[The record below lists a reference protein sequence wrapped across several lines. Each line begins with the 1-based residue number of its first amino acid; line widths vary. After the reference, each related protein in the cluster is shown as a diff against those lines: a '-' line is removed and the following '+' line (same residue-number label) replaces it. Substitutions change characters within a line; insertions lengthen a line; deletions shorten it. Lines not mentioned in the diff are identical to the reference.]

1 MNGVLNLLK
10 PPAMT
15 SSDVVFHVRRILGQ
29 KKVGHTG
36 TLDPGAAGVL
46 PVCIGRATKIADYI
60 MHGNKEYI
68 AEITFGMETDTQD
81 SYGRVTHMSDGDIT
95 REQLESILPDFI
107 GKLLQKPPMYSAIKH
122 EGKKL
127 YELARKG
134 IVVEKPPREIY
145 VHELE
150 LIRGM
155 RKRFLLRVRCSKG
168 TYIRSLCADIGRKL
182 SVCAYMSFLM
192 RTETCGFRVEDA
204 YTLSEIEG
212 LADNGG
218 VEAAVQP
225 IEQAISFL
233 ETLRCKPYLYRFL
246 TTGTPVDLDKANL
259 QVQDSTNYAVY
270 CKDELIGIGKKAGN
284 TLKIVSMLKEL
295 GDSRR

>member
-15 SSDVVFHVRRILGQ
+15 SSDVVLHVRRILGQ

-60 MHGNKEYI
+60 MHGDKEYI

-81 SYGRVTHMSDGDIT
+81 SYGRVTRVSEGDIT
-95 REQLESILPDFI
+95 REQLESILPGFT

-134 IVVEKPPREIY
+134 ITVEKPPREVY
-145 VHELE
+145 VHKLE

-155 RKRFLLRVRCSKG
+155 QNRFLLRIRCSKG
-168 TYIRSLCADIGRKL
+168 TYIRSLCADIGRGL
-182 SVCAYMSFLM
+182 SACAHMSFLM
-192 RTETCGFRVEDA
+192 RTETCGFRAEDA
-204 YTLSEIEG
+204 YTLPEIEE
-212 LADNGG
+212 LAGG
-218 VEAAVQP
+218 GKAAAAVQP
-225 IEQAISFL
+225 MEQAVSFL
-233 ETLRCKPYLYRFL
+233 ETLRCDPYLYRFL
-246 TTGTPVDLDKANL
+246 TTGTPVDLGKANL
-259 QVQDSTNYAVY
+259 RVQADTNYAVY

-284 TLKIVSMLKEL
+284 MLKLVSMLKEL